1 MSEVDSDLQ
10 REEILRVPCP
20 TEDCRVK
27 QGVDCRWIEDLPY
40 HPERVELAEL
50 YWKLNER
57 TKEVGGNDER

>member
-1 MSEVDSDLQ
+1 MSSEEDLDLQ

-20 TEDCRVK
+20 NDHCRVK

-50 YWKLNER
+50 YWELNEG
-57 TKEVGGNDER
+57 TKEVSADV